1 METTYYMDYD
11 FNFNETYYKDE
22 EYPVSDKY
30 YIESCLV
37 ANDPDIQKEKEEL
50 LEVAKKY
57 GLTENTLVQIMSS
70 AKPLSA

>member
-22 EYPVSDKY
+22 VYPVSDKY

>member
-11 FNFNETYYKDE
+11 FDFNEIYYKDE

-50 LEVAKKY
+50 L
-57 GLTENTLVQIMSS
+57 
-70 AKPLSA
+70 